1 MKYFLFNTH
10 QNYFE
15 TVLCFLNVYVPRAD
29 NKFPIC
35 QVTDFVERS
44 MKHSSHGEALL
55 LKKPLDDRLH
65 ELATHIP
72 ELNLASITELEFI
85 SNFQAIQVRSRGNIN
100 TGNATNITVP
110 GRYRVPDCCWVIVRL
125 HLVSY

>member
-1 MKYFLFNTH
+1 M
-10 QNYFE
+10 
-15 TVLCFLNVYVPRAD
+15 
-29 NKFPIC
+29 

-65 ELATHIP
+65 ELVTHVP

-85 SNFQAIQVRSRGNIN
+85 SNFQAIQVRGWSQHKYQECNKHYC
-100 TGNATNITVP
+100 TGKI
-110 GRYRVPDCCWVIVRL
+110 
-125 HLVSY
+125 SSS

>member
-1 MKYFLFNTH
+1 M
-10 QNYFE
+10 
-15 TVLCFLNVYVPRAD
+15 
-29 NKFPIC
+29 
-35 QVTDFVERS
+35 ERS

-85 SNFQAIQVRSRGNIN
+85 SNFQAIQVRSWANIN
-100 TGNATNITVP
+100 TGNATLLYQEDIKFLTVA
-110 GRYRVPDCCWVIVRL
+110 GSLCGCI
-125 HLVSY
+125 

>member
-85 SNFQAIQVRSRGNIN
+85 SNFQAIQVRSWGQHKYWECNKHYC
-100 TGNATNITVP
+100 TGKI
-110 GRYRVPDCCWVIVRL
+110 
-125 HLVSY
+125 SSS